1 LRLLPRVVH
10 LTVSPTQM
18 TERGIHLLQTA
29 LLAERA
35 ALPCLQAVRVV
46 DDPNDKLCWLK
57 ELVTQVAS
65 TAFLRRGSTR
75 SLLEVVQ
82 LEDDEP
88 SRTFIATFS
97 EGPIGMTIK
106 RVRRDEA
113 SDMVV
118 VI

>member
-1 LRLLPRVVH
+1 
-10 LTVSPTQM
+10 
-18 TERGIHLLQTA
+18 
-29 LLAERA
+29 
-35 ALPCLQAVRVV
+35 
-46 DDPNDKLCWLK
+46 
-57 ELVTQVAS
+57 
-65 TAFLRRGSTR
+65 
-75 SLLEVVQ
+75 